1 MFDKFER
8 EYNPKIDF
16 KMLYFVNP
24 NKTTYYEIKGFREI
38 FYKNEKPKDDDEKI
52 FKRLIDFYN
61 EAKSLKLT
69 NSNLKYLIEKFTKI
83 KNLSFNSI
91 NDTKDNL
98 KRNNQL
104 KEISKFLF
112 NVLHHQE
119 FGKYTTSVGIVIFNA
134 YLFQNNYYP
143 MIFRFCD
150 LNWIY
155 EKVKNYQNIIW
166 FYTYLSQNID
176 FSKYYKQSY
185 GYITKKE
192 LLNKISLIKN
202 RLIEIYKVKKLWLY
216 GSFAR
221 EEQSKYSDIDFFVE
235 YSEEQDNNAVRIFL
249 QEHLKRPI
257 NIFIEG
263 HSYSL
268 NDPYIERE
276 VIIDVNQR

>member
-98 KRNNQL
+98 IKNNQL

-202 RLIEIYKVKKLWLY
+202 RLVEIYKVKKLWLY